1 MEFFLYPLFLQEV
14 SILNEDKKL
23 VTFEQ
28 MQLQTQRLKSA
39 IDSSGGTLSFVE
51 TLNGIE
57 IKNDSGTTI
66 YKIPIMQESD

>member
-39 IDSSGGTLSFVE
+39 IDSSGSTLSFVE